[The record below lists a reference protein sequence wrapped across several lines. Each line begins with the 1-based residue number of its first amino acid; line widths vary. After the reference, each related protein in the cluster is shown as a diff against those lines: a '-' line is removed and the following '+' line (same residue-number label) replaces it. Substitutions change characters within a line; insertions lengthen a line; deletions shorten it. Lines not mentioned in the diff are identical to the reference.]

1 MHFVPHTHTHTALL
15 AARTLQ
21 VSPCPL
27 LINNITSGRD
37 LRLMRPHACSQH
49 VCCVHVHTSTHTS
62 VNPYRHAHTETLA
75 QKHTAGLQTQYA
87 LSPWEGPRYNH
98 NSLLPSLR
106 LADLCFKWAAGNW
119 RGGCPSA
126 ATSACA
132 VGVISI
138 YYILHAPWV

>member
-1 MHFVPHTHTHTALL
+1 MHFVRHTHTRTALL

-49 VCCVHVHTSTHTS
+49 VFACTYTHPHTRTD
-62 VNPYRHAHTETLA
+62 AHTETRA
-75 QKHTAGLQTQYA
+75 RKHTAGIQTQYA

-132 VGVISI
+132 VCVISI